1 MHCKKLAT
9 GERMQFKGWTGM
21 PRCYAHPGGSAQC
34 AAFSTAAA
42 GVWLH
47 AVSLAEEYEKRN
59 RELRKVRRFLRE
71 KSQKTTF
78 EINLQQT
85 FDLFLEEAERV
96 TEDVR
101 SYGSLLDARECEESG
116 SFCHG
121 DYQHH
126 NLLCQNTTS
135 VINFEK
141 CALDSQMR
149 DLYLFL
155 RKLLEKTNWSVP
167 LARGLLDV
175 YGRIS
180 PLSAVDYLQL
190 YYRFA
195 YPEKFWKIVNF
206 YYNSRKVWIP
216 GRHMEKLERLL
227 IQQGVKKAFLEQTF
241 SL

>member
-1 MHCKKLAT
+1 MPCAPWRFCTARCIFHSCSRSMGCTQSAWQRNMRNGT
-9 GERMQFKGWTGM
+9 GS
-21 PRCYAHPGGSAQC
+21 C
-34 AAFSTAAA
+34 
-42 GVWLH
+42 
-47 AVSLAEEYEKRN
+47 
-59 RELRKVRRFLRE
+59 VRSDVFCG

>member
-1 MHCKKLAT
+1 MMAKVLEGVRQNGFTRAEQLLSTKEGALFCCDQEQNRCIVKSWPQGRECSLKDGQECRDAMRTLAVL
-9 GERMQFKGWTGM
+9 
-21 PRCYAHPGGSAQC
+21 HSALHFPQLQQEY
-34 AAFSTAAA
+34 
-42 GVWLH
+42 GLH

-71 KSQKTTF
+71 KGQKTTF

-101 SYGSLLDARECEESG
+101 SYGSLLDARECEES
-116 SFCHG
+116 
-121 DYQHH
+121 
-126 NLLCQNTTS
+126 
-135 VINFEK
+135 
-141 CALDSQMR
+141 
-149 DLYLFL
+149 
-155 RKLLEKTNWSVP
+155 
-167 LARGLLDV
+167 
-175 YGRIS
+175 GRIS

-227 IQQGVKKAFLEQTF
+227 IQQGAKKAFLEQTF

>member
-1 MHCKKLAT
+1 M
-9 GERMQFKGWTGM
+9 
-21 PRCYAHPGGSAQC
+21 
-34 AAFSTAAA
+34 
-42 GVWLH
+42 
-47 AVSLAEEYEKRN
+47 
-59 RELRKVRRFLRE
+59 
-71 KSQKTTF
+71 
-78 EINLQQT
+78 
-85 FDLFLEEAERV
+85 

-155 RKLLEKTNWSVP
+155 RKLLRRRTGQCRWREDFRRLRQDQSAVC
-167 LARGLLDV
+167 G
-175 YGRIS
+175 G
-180 PLSAVDYLQL
+180 LSAAVLSL
-190 YYRFA
+190 CI
-195 YPEKFWKIVNF
+195 PGKILENCQF
-206 YYNSRKVWIP
+206 YHNSRKVWIP

-227 IQQGVKKAFLEQTF
+227 IQQGAKKAFLEQTF

>member
-1 MHCKKLAT
+1 M
-9 GERMQFKGWTGM
+9 
-21 PRCYAHPGGSAQC
+21 
-34 AAFSTAAA
+34 
-42 GVWLH
+42 
-47 AVSLAEEYEKRN
+47 
-59 RELRKVRRFLRE
+59 
-71 KSQKTTF
+71 
-78 EINLQQT
+78 
-85 FDLFLEEAERV
+85 

-155 RKLLEKTNWSVP
+155 RKLLEDKLVSAAGERTFRRLRQDQPAVC
-167 LARGLLDV
+167 G
-175 YGRIS
+175 G
-180 PLSAVDYLQL
+180 LSAAVLSL
-190 YYRFA
+190 CI
-195 YPEKFWKIVNF
+195 PGKILENCQF

-227 IQQGVKKAFLEQTF
+227 IQQSVKKAFLEQTF

>member
-1 MHCKKLAT
+1 M
-9 GERMQFKGWTGM
+9 
-21 PRCYAHPGGSAQC
+21 
-34 AAFSTAAA
+34 
-42 GVWLH
+42 
-47 AVSLAEEYEKRN
+47 
-59 RELRKVRRFLRE
+59 RE

-190 YYRFA
+190 YYLFA

>member
-1 MHCKKLAT
+1 MKKTFWELLREFSALRRPEGAGSRAGGFHET
-9 GERMQFKGWTGM
+9 TILSEAAEKGDAGM
-21 PRCYAHPGGSAQC
+21 E
-34 AAFSTAAA
+34 
-42 GVWLH
+42 GVYL
-47 AVSLAEEYEKRN
+47 N
-59 RELRKVRRFLRE
+59 RELSWLAFNGRV
-71 KSQKTTF
+71 
-78 EINLQQT
+78 
-85 FDLFLEEAERV
+85 LEEAERV

>member
-1 MHCKKLAT
+1 MKKTFWKLLREFSALRRPEGAGSRAGGFHET
-9 GERMQFKGWTGM
+9 TILSEAAEKGDAGM
-21 PRCYAHPGGSAQC
+21 E
-34 AAFSTAAA
+34 
-42 GVWLH
+42 GVYL
-47 AVSLAEEYEKRN
+47 N
-59 RELRKVRRFLRE
+59 RELSWLAFNGRV
-71 KSQKTTF
+71 
-78 EINLQQT
+78 
-85 FDLFLEEAERV
+85 LEEAERV

>member
-1 MHCKKLAT
+1 M
-9 GERMQFKGWTGM
+9 
-21 PRCYAHPGGSAQC
+21 
-34 AAFSTAAA
+34 
-42 GVWLH
+42 
-47 AVSLAEEYEKRN
+47 RN
-59 RELRKVRRFLRE
+59 GPRELRKVRRFLRE
-71 KSQKTTF
+71 KGQKTTF

-206 YYNSRKVWIP
+206 TTIVGKYGYLEGTWKNWSGCLFSRVRK
-216 GRHMEKLERLL
+216 RLS
-227 IQQGVKKAFLEQTF
+227 LEQTF
-241 SL
+241 SCSIDKQRNYRYK